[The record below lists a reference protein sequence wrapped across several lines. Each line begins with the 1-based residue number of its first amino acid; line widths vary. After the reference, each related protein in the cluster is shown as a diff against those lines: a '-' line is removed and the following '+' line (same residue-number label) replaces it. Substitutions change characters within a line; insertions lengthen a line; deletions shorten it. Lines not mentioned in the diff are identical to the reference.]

1 MKPVLIIL
9 AGPNGAGKSTFFETF
24 LDSKGLPFI
33 NADNLARELNLDAMN
48 AAEIAQKLR
57 VSLVERK
64 ESFITETVFSDPL
77 GAKLSFF
84 EKAEETGFEVTF
96 IYIGIADVELSR
108 TRVETRKL
116 AGGHDVPHD
125 KLEGRYRRSLANL
138 KQATTRLSRVIVF
151 DNSFSEK
158 PFRMVARF
166 ELGNV
171 EKNRTGPVPTWAR
184 SLFAD

>member
-24 LDSKGLPFI
+24 LIGKGLPFI
-33 NADNLARELNLDAMN
+33 NADNLAGELNLDAMD
-48 AAEIAQKLR
+48 ASEIAQKLR

-64 ESFITETVFSDPL
+64 VSFITETVFSDPV

-84 EKAEETGFEVTF
+84 EKAEEAGYEVTF

-108 TRVETRKL
+108 ARVKRRKL
-116 AGGHDVPHD
+116 AGGHDVPDD
-125 KLEGRYRRSLANL
+125 KLDGRYRRSLANL

-151 DNSFSEK
+151 DNSRSDK
-158 PFRMVARF
+158 PFRMVAKF
-166 ELGNV
+166 EDGKV
-171 EKNRTGPVPTWAR
+171 EKKRTGPVPIWAR